1 MLMFIKLQE
10 EEYEWGN
17 PKAKNLPVVDG
28 AEFGKPAYRW
38 RKKQSVLLPSM
49 KGIFKDFC
57 IILKTN
63 KSDSLRTL
71 IEAGRGKVLDVDPK
85 YVFFIALVDF
95 YYHFESYFCEKKL
108 IGRFHFDLY
117 FSVKL

>member
-1 MLMFIKLQE
+1 MFIELQE

-17 PKAKNLPVVDG
+17 PKAKNLPAVDG
-28 AEFGKPAYRW
+28 SEFGKPAYRW

-85 YVFFIALVDF
+85 YVFFIALVDLF
-95 YYHFESYFCEKKL
+95 YHYESYFCGKKTNWS
-108 IGRFHFDLY
+108 
-117 FSVKL
+117 FSF